1 MKTIHIQKIHI
12 MAETKRC
19 PYCGEEIMATAKKCK
34 HCGEWLDGSEHG
46 SNSRPNYRPAV
57 VEPVEVNKIDIPYSR
72 TFILVGF
79 ILAVLGNFLS
89 GFQNDWIKE
98 VEISIMKID
107 LTNLMHFF
115 ADIPALIPTCI
126 EVVGSCMLLWAFL
139 KGVQLLKAPLLN
151 PLVAYIALN
160 ITSLCFSLM
169 MEDLGDSVGF
179 FVIFLILFVA
189 YLFLEFY
196 IGWKLKACYAGKL
209 RTIGW
214 LFITLG
220 IIDSLY
226 ILLYM
231 FVEDTTSLVFV
242 FLGSFCLLLYA
253 YFYAKLGDITGF
265 LSEKTQDISLK
276 VISVLAFIVLVCG
289 IIGSTSSSHRT
300 RSSESSEVLDDGE
313 EATDDEEK
321 YAEGEVTETGTT
333 RNKSDEYEELL
344 FNIGNDNYIQSSAS
358 DLEMGNTQILKGDI
372 NGDGEEGERILL
384 RYRQGMLNI
393 TYFAAEGNNASD
405 ASILTN
411 TGHWEFLDEYGGLP
425 SDYYAQVS
433 IIDLNGD
440 GINEVVTSVGDKAS
454 DMYTNIYKFVGND
467 LEFAGWIGG
476 QRQMIFDNGNI
487 VSPYGGQ
494 GLASAYTFDGDNIVE
509 KGDFQYYVY

>member
-34 HCGEWLDGSEHG
+34 HCGEWLDGSGHG
-46 SNSRPNYRPAV
+46 SNSRPNYRPVA
-57 VEPVEVNKIDIPYSR
+57 VEPVEVNKIDIPYSQKY
-72 TFILVGF
+72 ILVAF
-79 ILAVLGNFLS
+79 LLAVLGNFLS

-115 ADIPALIPTCI
+115 ADIPALIPLCI

-139 KGVQLLKAPLLN
+139 KGLQLIKAPILNHLL
-151 PLVAYIALN
+151 AYIALN
-160 ITSLCFSLM
+160 IIILCFNLM
-169 MEDLGDSVGF
+169 VDDMSDSVGF
-179 FVIFLILFVA
+179 FVIFLILFAA

-196 IGWKLKACYAGKL
+196 IGWKLKTCYTGKL
-209 RTIGW
+209 RIIGW
-214 LFITLG
+214 VFITLG
-220 IIDSLY
+220 IVDSLY
-226 ILLYM
+226 ILLSM

-242 FLGSFCLLLYA
+242 FLDSFCLLLYA

-289 IIGSTSSSHRT
+289 IIGSTSSSHRS
-300 RSSESSEVLDDGE
+300 RSSDSSEMLDDGE
-313 EATDDEEK
+313 GATDDEEE

-384 RYRQGMLNI
+384 RYRQGLFNI
-393 TYFAAEGNNASD
+393 TYFAAEGNNARD

-411 TGHWEFLDEYGGLP
+411 TGHSEFLDEYGGLP

-454 DMYTNIYKFVGND
+454 EMYTNIYKFVGND
-467 LEFAGWIGG
+467 LQFVGWIGG
-476 QRQMIFDNGNI
+476 QRQMIFDNGDI

>member
-46 SNSRPNYRPAV
+46 SNSRPNYRPVA

-139 KGVQLLKAPLLN
+139 KGLQLLKAPLLN
-151 PLVAYIALN
+151 PLVAYIVLN
-160 ITSLCFSLM
+160 IVFLCFSLM
-169 MEDLGDSVGF
+169 MEDFSGSVGF
-179 FVIFLILFVA
+179 FVIFLILSVA

-209 RTIGW
+209 RFIGW

-220 IIDSLY
+220 IVDSLG
-226 ILLYM
+226 ILLSM

-242 FLGSFCLLLYA
+242 FLGSFYLLLNA
-253 YFYAKLGDITGF
+253 YFYAKLGDITGE

-300 RSSESSEVLDDGE
+300 RSSESSESYDDTE
-313 EATDDEEK
+313 ETTDSEEE

-333 RNKSDEYEELL
+333 RNKSDEYENLL
-344 FNIGNDNYIQSSAS
+344 FNIGNDNYIQSSAA
-358 DLEMGNTQILKGDI
+358 DLEIGNTQILKGDI

-476 QRQMIFDNGNI
+476 QWQMIFDNGDI

-494 GLASAYTFDGDNIVE
+494 GLASAYTFDGDNIIE